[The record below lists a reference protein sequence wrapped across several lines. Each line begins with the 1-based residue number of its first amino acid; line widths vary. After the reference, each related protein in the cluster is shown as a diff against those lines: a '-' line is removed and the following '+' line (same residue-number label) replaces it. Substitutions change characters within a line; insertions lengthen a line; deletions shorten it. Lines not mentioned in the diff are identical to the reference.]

1 MKRPSAGAAAFAA
14 IVLVAAGAARAQT
27 QQTILYTYAAL
38 PGGASDTCK
47 WFDDNILTDRS
58 IPALT
63 RQTDLLYNRIA
74 LPFGQPVALGGTA
87 TTVQGEP
94 LVDFHLYNKTV
105 CTAAEAVYGP
115 TPEPSGSPTPMP
127 GPT

>member
-1 MKRPSAGAAAFAA
+1 MKRPSAAAAAFAA
-14 IVLVAAGAARAQT
+14 IVLLAAGAAHAQT
-27 QQTILYTYAAL
+27 QQTILFIYAAL
-38 PGGASDTCK
+38 PGGATDTCK
-47 WFDDNILTDRS
+47 WFDDNILADRS

-74 LPFGQPVALGGTA
+74 LPFGEPVAVGGSA
-87 TTVQGEP
+87 TTLQGEQ